1 MSLRSTPLMELRR
14 INLSICSCYMP
25 LAAQAGL
32 AVFARKTYAPN
43 LKKHVI
49 PSRVN
54 EGALSGPR
62 SRPVLA

>member
-1 MSLRSTPLMELRR
+1 
-14 INLSICSCYMP
+14 MP

-32 AVFARKTYAPN
+32 AAFARKTFAPN

-54 EGALSGPR
+54 EGALSGSH
-62 SRPVLA
+62 SRPLLAGMGRAPE